1 MVTLSSQQLFRS
13 KGEELLMGE
22 KVSGKASFHITQ
34 PTKWERESGDGGQ
47 REEAERRYHSAL
59 PPSAQHYANASKGG
73 METVRHLP
81 NKENCVMGNNFDG
94 KYRHFVRCNRDN
106 IFSCI
111 GKCHSLQTTKLA

>member
-1 MVTLSSQQLFRS
+1 MVTLSSQRLFRS

-22 KVSGKASFHITQ
+22 KVSGEASFHITQ

-81 NKENCVMGNNFDG
+81 NKENCVMGLERTILMGNTG
-94 KYRHFVRCNRDN
+94 ILFVA
-106 IFSCI
+106 IMTTFSV
-111 GKCHSLQTTKLA
+111 A